1 MSNAVSNVHQEFWT
15 PPQEAQAAAFAGQV
29 HAEACQRCGSEFVMG
44 SRFCHVC
51 GEEREPLV
59 GAPESALA
67 NWLDFSRIRESLGLT
82 TGALIAFIAGLA
94 CVVAAIATGII
105 FSAATLLDWQAV
117 QIWRIEWLLAAV
129 AAFLIGLMLK
139 SCK

>member
-1 MSNAVSNVHQEFWT
+1 MSNAVHNVHQEFWT
-15 PPQEAQAAAFAGQV
+15 PPQEAQAAFAGQS
-29 HAEACQRCGSEFVMG
+29 HAEACARCGSEFVLG

-59 GAPESALA
+59 GAPESSLTG
-67 NWLDFSRIRESLGLT
+67 WLDFGRIRDSLGLT

-94 CVVAAIATGII
+94 CVAAAIATGII

-129 AAFLIGLMLK
+129 AAFLVGLLLK